1 MDLYSELTDMLGNYR
16 HNMSKEDASLLDE
29 INEELVQNVNR
40 ISSSSERAIAIVRR
54 MQRLSAD
61 RGTRTMTNI
70 NFTLR
75 QAVQQECESFTS
87 EWTDFQVVPAFDLDD
102 SVGEQVVVARDFGEA
117 VMNLVSNACAAMRSK
132 QSGLEEAYEPTLI
145 VSSRLNDGVF
155 EISVR
160 DNGTGI
166 SDDLVGHIFDPFF
179 TTGEGTE
186 GTGLGLSIT
195 ADVVR
200 ELGGDLTVDTVYGEY
215 AEFTMR
221 IPATAE
227 PREEGLP
234 STADLV

>member
-1 MDLYSELTDMLGNYR
+1 M
-16 HNMSKEDASLLDE
+16 
-29 INEELVQNVNR
+29 
-40 ISSSSERAIAIVRR
+40 
-54 MQRLSAD
+54 
-61 RGTRTMTNI
+61 
-70 NFTLR
+70 
-75 QAVQQECESFTS
+75 
-87 EWTDFQVVPAFDLDD
+87 
-102 SVGEQVVVARDFGEA
+102 
-117 VMNLVSNACAAMRSK
+117 
-132 QSGLEEAYEPTLI
+132 
-145 VSSRLNDGVF
+145 SSRLNDGVV

-200 ELGGDLTVDTVYGEY
+200 DLGGDLTVDTVYGEY

-227 PREEGLP
+227 TLEEGVP
-234 STADLV
+234 STADSV